1 MEEKQRINKFLAAK
15 GIASR
20 REIDKF
26 IDMELIR
33 VNGIFALSGQKV
45 DENDIIEI
53 NGKVIENKREEKVYY
68 MLNKPQGYL
77 SAVKDDRIKTV
88 IELIDSQNRIYP
100 VGRLDL
106 NTEGLLLLT
115 NDGDFYNKLIHPR
128 AEIWKTYRA
137 KVSGELKEETAL
149 LLEKGIELDDG
160 LTLPSKVKILK
171 KYEGHTWV
179 EISIREGRN
188 RQIRRMLKMA
198 GHHVIYLKREKIGEI
213 ELGNL
218 EVGQYRILS
227 KNELDYIFS
236 L

>member
-26 IDMELIR
+26 IEMELIK
-33 VNGIFALSGQKV
+33 VNGLLALSGQKV
-45 DENDIIEI
+45 DENDVIEI
-53 NGKVIENKREEKVYY
+53 NGKKVDNGVEEKVYF
-68 MLNKPQGYL
+68 MINKPQGYL
-77 SAVKDDRIKTV
+77 SAVKDDRLKTV
-88 IELIDSQNRIYP
+88 IELIDCPKRIYP

-128 AEIWKTYRA
+128 AEVWKSYRA
-137 KVSGELKEETAL
+137 KVFGKVKDETVSF
-149 LLEKGIELDDG
+149 LEAGIELEDG
-160 LTLPSKVKILK
+160 VTLPAKVTILK
-171 KYEGHTWV
+171 KSEGYTWL
-179 EISIREGRN
+179 EISIREGKN
-188 RQIRRMLKMA
+188 RQIRRMMKA
-198 GHHVIYLKREKIGEI
+198 VAHHVIYLKREKIGEL

-218 EVGQYRILS
+218 EVGQYRELS
-227 KNELDYIFS
+227 KKELNYIFS